1 MTQNLRGS
9 KCSSKRGVYSNTILP
24 QEVRKISNKQPTLT
38 LKTIRKKTKTNKQTK
53 KTKVSR
59 RKETI
64 KIMAEISEREMKKTI
79 AKISEN

>member
-24 QEVRKISNKQPTLT
+24 QEIRKILNKQPILT
-38 LKTIRKKTKTNKQTK
+38 LKTIRETNKQTK
-53 KTKVSR
+53 NKSR

-64 KIMAEISEREMKKTI
+64 KIMAETSEREMKKTI
-79 AKISEN
+79 AKISENKGWF